1 MQAQAKH
8 DQWTPP
14 TSQVGGAPETLRIW
28 LLGGFRVSV
37 RSRSIAEEEWHLR
50 KAGSLLKV
58 LTLSPGHRLHR
69 EQAMD
74 LLWPDLAPKAA
85 LNNLRYALHVAR
97 RTLEPSAPAGAASG
111 YLHLRGESLLLSPT
125 VSLWVDVEAFEEAAT
140 TARHAQDPA
149 ALRAAIDLYA
159 GELLPEDRYEPW
171 TEERRAQLKELY
183 LSLLLE
189 LAVHYEERNEFGE
202 AIEVLGRV
210 VAQDPTH
217 EGAHVGLMRVYALLG
232 KQREALGRY
241 ERLRDALLRELGS
254 EPEAATV
261 RLHEEIWAGTFPPAD
276 SPTAG
281 FPPDEEFRSSPEE
294 AGGRHNLPLART
306 SFVGRER
313 ETLEVKRLLAMTKLL
328 TLTGA
333 GGCGKTRLALK
344 VASDLMGAYPDGAWL
359 VDLAPLSEGELVPQ
373 AVAQALGVPEQPG
386 RPLLETLKDALRSR
400 KMLLVVDNCEHLIE
414 AVVGLVDSLLD
425 SCPKLRVLATSRETL
440 NAAGE
445 VTWVVPS
452 LTVPYSSQEAYT
464 PPELEGY
471 ESVRLFVQRA
481 SQRDPFFELNP
492 RNGQAVAQVC
502 RRLEGIPLAIELAA
516 GRMGMLSAE
525 QLASRLEDF
534 LKLLTGGLTADP
546 RHRTL
551 RATLEWSHELL
562 SEPERALFGRLSV
575 FAGGWAL
582 EAAEEVC
589 SGEGIEQDDVLEL
602 LSELVDKSLV
612 VAEASPGE
620 EEMPRFRMLEPV
632 RQYGQERLQES
643 GTAEWVRERHAKY
656 YLTLAQEAEPELE
669 GADQIRWMDRLEA
682 EHDNLRAALSW
693 ALEGGQAEL
702 GLRLAGALRLFWV
715 GRSHYREGRRWYE
728 EGLKRGHSAPQ
739 QVRADALFGA
749 GFFTSSLGDLE
760 LATERFEDGLLL
772 YRQVGDRRGAANC
785 ARFLGWIRFELGDWQ
800 RAEALLKEAL
810 PLARE
815 SGSIRDTC
823 NALSTLSYMAA
834 CRGDVKRAM
843 ALGEESLAIAREAG
857 DTISVSFASNY
868 LAVTAMLG
876 GDYER
881 AQTLF
886 EAALEI
892 TRTTGNRKGQAISLN
907 NLGLVALCQG
917 DYARAAR
924 LSSESLRQCEES
936 LDHQVL
942 TWALD
947 ALAAVCG
954 QQGYVGKAARLWG
967 AAEALREASGFTQPP
982 DDKRV
987 LEPFLEA
994 ARSRLDEA
1002 TFQAAW
1008 EEGRAMTEERAV
1020 GYALSEEAERD
1031 AATLVSVPEH
1041 EPALDPRTQEL
1052 TIREQELVLLLTR
1065 GLTNRQIARELSISE
1080 HTVAN
1085 HVRKI
1090 LKKLGLRSRT
1100 QISSSS

>member
-58 LTLSPGHRLHR
+58 LALSPGHRLHR
-69 EQAMD
+69 EQAME
-74 LLWPDLAPKAA
+74 LLWPDLDPKAA

-111 YLHLRGESLLLSPT
+111 YLHLRGESLVLSPT

-189 LAVHYEERNEFGE
+189 LAALYEERKEFGE

-232 KQREALGRY
+232 KRREALGQY
-241 ERLRDALLRELGS
+241 ERLRDALFREFGS

-261 RLHEEIWAGTFPPAD
+261 SLHQEIWAGTFPPAD
-276 SPTAG
+276 SPPSG
-281 FPPDEEFRSSPEE
+281 FPPDEAFRSSPAE

-313 ETLEVKRLLAMTKLL
+313 ETLQVKRLLAMTKLL

-344 VASDLMGAYPDGAWL
+344 VASDLVGAYLEGAWL

-386 RPLLETLKDALRSR
+386 RPLTATLEDALRSR

-425 SCPKLRVLATSRETL
+425 SCPKLRVLATSRERL

-445 VTWVVPS
+445 VAWVVPC
-452 LTVPYSSQEAYT
+452 LTVPYSRQEAYP

-471 ESVRLFVQRA
+471 ESVRLFVDRA
-481 SQRDPFFELNP
+481 NQRDPFFELTL

-562 SEPERALFGRLSV
+562 SEPERMLFRRLSV
-575 FAGGWAL
+575 FTGGWIL

-589 SGEGIEQDDVLEL
+589 SGEGIEQGDVLEV

-612 VAEASPGE
+612 VAGAGE
-620 EEMPRFRMLEPV
+620 QGVPRFRMLEPV
-632 RQYGQERLQES
+632 RHYGQERLQES
-643 GTAEWVRERHAKY
+643 GTAEWVRERHAQY
-656 YLTLAQEAEPELE
+656 YLALAQEAEPELE
-669 GADQIRWMDRLEA
+669 GADQILWMDRLET

-693 ALEGGQAEL
+693 ALEGGEAEL
-702 GLRLAGALRLFWV
+702 GLQLAGALRLFWV
-715 GRSHYREGRRWYE
+715 GRSHYSEGRRWYE
-728 EGLKRGHSAPQ
+728 EGLKRGHSTSQ
-739 QVRADALFGA
+739 QVRANALFGA
-749 GFFTSSLGDLE
+749 GFFTVSLGDLE
-760 LATERFEDGLLL
+760 LARECLEDGLVL
-772 YRQVGDRRGAANC
+772 YRQIGDRRGAANC
-785 ARFLGWIRFELGDWQ
+785 ARFLGWISFELGDWE
-800 RAEALLKEAL
+800 RAKALFEEAL

-823 NALSTLSYMAA
+823 NALSMLAYMAA
-834 CRGDVKRAM
+834 CRGDVKRAQ

-857 DTISVSFASNY
+857 DTTSVAFASQY
-868 LAVTAMLG
+868 LAVTAMLS

-886 EAALEI
+886 EATLEM
-892 TRTTGNRKGQAISLN
+892 TRITGNRKGQAISLN
-907 NLGLVALCQG
+907 NLGLVALCRG
-917 DYARAAR
+917 DYARAAK
-924 LSSESLRQCEES
+924 LSSESLKLSEEG

-942 TWALD
+942 TWSLD
-947 ALAAVCG
+947 TLAAVCG
-954 QQGYVGKAARLWG
+954 QRRYVGRAARLWG
-967 AAEALREASGFTQPP
+967 AAEVLREASGFSQPP
-982 DDKRV
+982 DDERV
-987 LEPFLEA
+987 LEPFLKD

-1008 EEGRAMTEERAV
+1008 EEGRAMTEEQAV
-1020 GYALSEEAERD
+1020 EYALSEEEEQNARTLD
-1031 AATLVSVPEH
+1031 AVPEEQPRPD
-1041 EPALDPRTQEL
+1041 EPTERL
-1052 TIREQELVLLLTR
+1052 TPREQELALLVGR
-1065 GLTNRQIARELSISE
+1065 GLTNRQIAQELSISE
-1080 HTVAN
+1080 HTVAS

-1090 LKKLGLRSRT
+1090 LKKLELRSRA
-1100 QISSSS
+1100 QISSS